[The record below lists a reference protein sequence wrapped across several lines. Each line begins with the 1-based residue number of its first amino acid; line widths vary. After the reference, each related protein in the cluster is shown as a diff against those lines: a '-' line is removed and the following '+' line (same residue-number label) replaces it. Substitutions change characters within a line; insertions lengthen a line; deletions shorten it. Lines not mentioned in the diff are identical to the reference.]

1 MAECLQGWR
10 RETLYHADADW
21 IFPSIKEKGRIPRVA
36 SCCSQ
41 NHRRPAAVQ
50 AGVITAD
57 FAGRFGWHNLRHSLA
72 TFLATKVDIKMAQTI
87 LRHKKLSTTAE
98 IYAHAVQQNQIA
110 AQGHYLEATAEMTS
124 MNARCAPWIAHHR
137 KVPRA

>member
-21 IFPSIKEKGRIPRVA
+21 IFPSI
-36 SCCSQ
+36 
-41 NHRRPAAVQ
+41 
-50 AGVITAD
+50 

-110 AQGHYLEATAEMTS
+110 AQGQYLEAIRIRTALQES
-124 MNARCAPWIAHHR
+124 I
-137 KVPRA
+137 

>member
-10 RETLYHADADW
+10 RETLYMRTRTG
-21 IFPSIKEKGRIPRVA
+21 FSL
-36 SCCSQ
+36 Q
-41 NHRRPAAVQ
+41 YLRR
-50 AGVITAD
+50 
-57 FAGRFGWHNLRHSLA
+57 RFGWHNLRHSLA

-110 AQGHYLEATAEMTS
+110 AQGQYLEAIRIRTALLES
-124 MNARCAPWIAHHR
+124 I
-137 KVPRA
+137 